1 MFDNHRIIDSHLDQA
16 ERARLVKSVCWLLGT
31 SVHKKDGAVK
41 CRDANSVQI
50 RRPRSG
56 SLSSSEAQPLSRPL
70 VHGTMI
76 RPAIEVGW
84 LDILLAQQSGYLRTM
99 IDGVVD
105 GLDQHDDG
113 RSLIAPPVKME
124 DLTQFPL
131 LRA

>member
-1 MFDNHRIIDSHLDQA
+1 
-16 ERARLVKSVCWLLGT
+16 
-31 SVHKKDGAVK
+31 
-41 CRDANSVQI
+41 
-50 RRPRSG
+50 
-56 SLSSSEAQPLSRPL
+56 
-70 VHGTMI
+70 MI

-84 LDILLAQQSGYLRTM
+84 LNILLAQQSGYLRTM